1 MEPRDVLKDIY
12 LFRDASPQDLVAV
25 ASIAERKA
33 YMVGEYIYHAGD
45 IPDALL
51 VIESGT
57 IDVLLKDNDLTIAS
71 VGTGQALGEMAF
83 FERTGRLA
91 SALTRES
98 THLIRL
104 PFDKLDTVL
113 AQHPNLAMSFYRHA
127 CVFFARQLRA
137 LAPDLNRRYF

>member
-1 MEPRDVLKDIY
+1 MEPRDVLKNIY
-12 LFRDASPQDLVAV
+12 LFRDASPQDLAAV
-25 ASIAERKA
+25 AAIAERKA
-33 YMVGEYIYHAGD
+33 YMVGEHIYHAGD
-45 IPDALL
+45 IPDGLL

-57 IDVLLKDNDLTIAS
+57 IDVVLKDNDLTVAS
-71 VGTGQALGEMAF
+71 VGAGQALGEMAF

-104 PFDKLDTVL
+104 PFDKLDKVL
-113 AQHPNLAMSFYRHA
+113 AEHPNLAMGFYRHA
-127 CVFFARQLRA
+127 CIFFARQLRA